1 MNMEDPRSPS
11 VIANES
17 PPSSRRMPE
26 ASLPARISPESTAID
41 WPDAQSAV
49 DMEQAEGVTLGALW
63 HGFRRRSVLAIGLGL
78 LISAVSGFGVFLLL
92 EPKYVATAYLR
103 IATSEPRL
111 VSGGAA
117 LGSSQEFEV
126 YKRTQ
131 KELVLGRFVLQAALR
146 NAQVASIRQVQ
157 EHLDPAA
164 WLGRELKVDFP
175 GGAEIMS
182 ISLAG
187 DSPSEAASLVNAVM
201 DSYLHEVVEVEAQQE
216 RNKLDKLTEANER
229 TVDES
234 RKRRDAL
241 RERVDAVGTG
251 DSHALT
257 LKQQIA
263 LQRYATLQAEH
274 TRVELALSEAEL
286 DLQDLKGQQDEN
298 AEPSVPAEE
307 IERAA
312 NADPKVAE
320 QRARVSDM
328 ARRLAETKAA
338 ATERAADLL
347 IDKYTRRLAD
357 AKETLAE
364 WKAEARK
371 AAEITIKEALIGE
384 RAAGISQREHKVA
397 LMKQRAERL
406 KQDLA
411 GAEDDAG
418 AIGASSVDI
427 EIKRAEIEQLDEAS
441 RRLGREI
448 ETLRVDLL
456 SPPRVTE
463 LSRAEAPAFKETT
476 RQTRGTILVTVI
488 GFLLPM
494 VAVAWFDARSK
505 RVFVPIGTEQV
516 VGIRVLGALPL
527 LPPNRPR
534 LTIGRRSLAE
544 AQVPMAFRESIDGL
558 RTILFRQAEL
568 SPTQVVMVTS
578 AMGGEGKTSLAC
590 QLAWSIARARCRCLL
605 IDLDLRRP
613 AAHGV
618 LGLPLK
624 PGVCEVLR
632 DEIDLREAIQP
643 TRASNLSFVAAGE
656 LDDNAQIALTQQ
668 NLTDCFAAL
677 RRKFD
682 FIIVDTSPI
691 LPVVDALLVAK
702 HVDAAILSVFCD
714 VSQAPKIQL
723 AYSRLINLGVN
734 VLGSVVTGSHPASMY
749 GYGHYGSPPRQTSA

>member
-1 MNMEDPRSPS
+1 MNVEDPRSADPL
-11 VIANES
+11 ANDSS
-17 PPSSRRMPE
+17 PVMRRTSEPG
-26 ASLPARISPESTAID
+26 LPARLTSDSTAVD
-41 WPDAQSAV
+41 WSDTASTV
-49 DMEQAEGVTLGALW
+49 EMDQADGISLGALW
-63 HGFRRRSVLAIGLGL
+63 HGFRRRSVLALGLGL
-78 LISAVSGFGVFLLL
+78 VTSALTGLGVFMVL
-92 EPKYVATAYLR
+92 EPQYVATAYLR
-103 IATSEPRL
+103 IASIEPRL
-111 VSGGAA
+111 VSGAA
-117 LGSSQEFEV
+117 SSNTQEFDV

-146 NAQVASIRQVQ
+146 NPQVAGIRKVQ

-182 ISLAG
+182 ISMAG
-187 DSPSEAASLVNAVM
+187 DSSSEAASLVNAVM
-201 DSYLHEVVEVEAQQE
+201 DAYIHEVVEVEAQQE

-229 TVDES
+229 TIDES

-251 DSHALT
+251 DSQALT

-286 DLQDLKGQQDEN
+286 ELQDLQRQHADD
-298 AEPSVPAEE
+298 AEPPLPAEE
-307 IERAA
+307 IERVV

-320 QRARVSDM
+320 QRARVSDL

-338 ATERAADLL
+338 ATEDAAGLL
-347 IDKYTRRLAD
+347 IEKYARRLAE
-357 AKETLAE
+357 AKQTLAD
-364 WKAEARK
+364 WKAEAKK
-371 AAEITIKEALIGE
+371 AAQLAMKESLIAE
-384 RAAGISQREHKVA
+384 RAAELDRLAHKVA
-397 LMKQRAERL
+397 LLKQRAEKL
-406 KQDLA
+406 KQDLSA
-411 GAEDDAG
+411 AEDDAG
-418 AIGASSVDI
+418 MIGASSVDI
-427 EIKRAEIEQLDEAS
+427 EIKRAEIEQLDELS

-448 ETLRVDLL
+448 ETLRVDLM
-456 SPPRVTE
+456 SPRRITE
-463 LSRAEAPAFKETT
+463 LSRAEAPAFKDKT
-476 RQTRGTILVTVI
+476 RQRRGTIMVSVV
-488 GFLLPM
+488 GFLLP
-494 VAVAWFDARSK
+494 VLAVSWLDARGK
-505 RVFVPIGTEQV
+505 RVYVPVGTQQV

-534 LTIGRRSLAE
+534 LLIGRRSLADV
-544 AQVPMAFRESIDGL
+544 QMPMAFRESIDGL
-558 RTILFRQAEL
+558 RTMLFRQAEL
-568 SPTQVVMVTS
+568 APTQVVMVTS

-624 PGVCEVLR
+624 PGISEVLR

-643 TRASNLSFVAAGE
+643 TMAGNLSFIAAGE
-656 LDDNAQIALTQQ
+656 LDDDAQIALTQQ
-668 NLTDCFAAL
+668 HLANCFAAL

-682 FIIVDTSPI
+682 FIVVDTSPV

-723 AYSRLINLGVN
+723 AYSRLTNLGVN
-734 VLGSVVTGSHPASMY
+734 VLGSVVTGSHPATMY
-749 GYGHYGSPPRQTSA
+749 GYGQAERHNSA